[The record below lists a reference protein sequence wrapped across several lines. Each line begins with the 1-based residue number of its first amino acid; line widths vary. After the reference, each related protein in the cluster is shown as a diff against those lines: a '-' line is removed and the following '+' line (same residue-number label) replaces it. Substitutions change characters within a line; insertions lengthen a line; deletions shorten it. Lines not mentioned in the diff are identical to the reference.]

1 MPEMERLPDRQTE
14 RVVDRGCAYPG
25 NPGRPTAAMKR
36 AAIEAEAE
44 VLAEEFGGMAKL
56 AAIDAALIR
65 QAAALLTRRP
75 RNGEDHVRVSN
86 SIARLLSTVARRR
99 GMRSRPA
106 GPAVPSLGE
115 LLAREGR

>member
-44 VLAEEFGGMAKL
+44 VLAAEYGGMSKL
-56 AAIDAALIR
+56 AAVDRTLIL
-65 QAAALLTRRP
+65 QAAQLLTRRP
-75 RNGEDHVRVSN
+75 RNGEDAVRASN
-86 SIARLLSTVARRR
+86 AVARLLSIVARRHGGR
-99 GMRSRPA
+99 RRPRSTTTA
-106 GPAVPSLGE
+106 NWLTV
-115 LLAREGR
+115 GR